1 MTTTTKPM
9 TEKQF
14 SYAITLIG
22 QIDWSPE
29 VRSEQLL
36 QIAGM
41 DFYTIS
47 TKIDELKA
55 AKLSSPKPAAPVA
68 PAAPLSY
75 VPPKGHYLVLGK
87 CYKLAQ
93 SKLHG
98 GMLVYGADPH
108 TKGAYFG
115 SLTSA
120 KNVHIA
126 EALATPEAAYA
137 ATVAYGQKYGKCGV
151 CGKTLTDPESIAKK
165 IGPVCAKKY
174 GY

>member
-14 SYAITLIG
+14 SFAIALVG
-22 QIDWSPE
+22 QIDWTPQ
-29 VRSEQLL
+29 VRAEQLL
-36 QIAGM
+36 LIAGM
-41 DFYTIS
+41 DFYSIS

-55 AKLSSPKPAAPVA
+55 AKASGPAPKSIPTAP
-68 PAAPLSY
+68 PLAY

-87 CYKLAQ
+87 CYKLAP

-98 GMLVYGADPH
+98 GMLVFGADPS

-126 EALATPEAAYA
+126 EALATAETAYA
-137 ATVAYGQKYGKCGV
+137 ATVAFGQKYGKCGV